1 MPVALAD
8 VRSWGWTGKHVLD
21 LSLTGFDPKQTLG
34 RIQNNS
40 GPAQGLSRS
49 GRDKLPFQ

>member
-1 MPVALAD
+1 VLAEAD
-8 VRSWGWTGKHVLD
+8 MRAFGRHS
-21 LSLTGFDPKQTLG
+21 GFDPKQPLG